1 MFTCWACFS
10 RVSGKMF
17 IKLPYF
23 HETSRALRNLCLFA
37 SGIILFAKD
46 SILNVWLCFEY
57 ISVSITA
64 QWFVQWPYA
73 KYYTDCIKYIQ
84 NSVYS
89 VIYGHIQA
97 YAALLRHIYTYWSI
111 IKAYSAPCVFLTY
124 PQPYQ
129 ALAYIEPEVYSK
141 PCETGT

>member
-10 RVSGKMF
+10 HVSGKMF

-23 HETSRALRNLCLFA
+23 HEFSRALRNLCLFA

-89 VIYGHIQA
+89 VIYGDIQA

-111 IKAYSAPCVFLTY
+111 IKAYSSLFRHIRHP
-124 PQPYQ
+124 
-129 ALAYIEPEVYSK
+129 VYSWHIHNLTK
-141 PCETGT
+141 PWHI

>member
-1 MFTCWACFS
+1 MFPCWAFFS
-10 RVSGKMF
+10 CVSGKMF
-17 IKLPYF
+17 IKVPYF
-23 HETSRALRNLCLFA
+23 HETSHALRNLCLFA

-97 YAALLRHIYTYWSI
+97 YAALLRHIHIYWSI
-111 IKAYSAPCVFLTY
+111 IKSYSGLFRHIQHP
-124 PQPYQ
+124 
-129 ALAYIEPEVYSK
+129 VYSWHIHNLIK
-141 PCETGT
+141 PWHI